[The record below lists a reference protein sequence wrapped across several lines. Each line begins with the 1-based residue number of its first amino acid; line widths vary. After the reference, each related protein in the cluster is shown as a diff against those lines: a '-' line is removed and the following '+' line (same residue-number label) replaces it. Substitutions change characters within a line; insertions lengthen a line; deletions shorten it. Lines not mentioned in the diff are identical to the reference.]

1 MWKTDRLT
9 EGLIIVKELLT
20 MDEVKAFETSLDLNF
35 LYVLTTGCGV
45 CHALLPQIERVFE
58 EYPNIQTRQVNA
70 ADIPEL
76 AGHLSIFTAPVL
88 ILFSDGKE
96 ILREARFV
104 HVDEFDQKIGKIY
117 EGFYS

>member
-1 MWKTDRLT
+1 MHQLS
-9 EGLIIVKELLT
+9 T
-20 MDEVKAFETSLDLNF
+20 MDEVKAFEASPDLNF

-45 CHALLPQIERVFE
+45 CHALLPQIESVFE
-58 EYPNIQTRQVNA
+58 EYPKIQTCQVNA

-88 ILFSDGKE
+88 ILFSGGKE

-104 HVDEFDQKIGKIY
+104 HVDEFNKKIGKIY
-117 EGFYS
+117 EGYYS

>member
-1 MWKTDRLT
+1 MKSKGVVFVQQLA
-9 EGLIIVKELLT
+9 T
-20 MDEVKAFETSLDLNF
+20 MDEVKLFEASPDLNF

-45 CHALLPQIERVFE
+45 CHALLPQIEEVFA

-70 ADIPEL
+70 ADISEL

-104 HVDEFDQKIGKIY
+104 HIDEFDQKIAKIY
-117 EGFYS
+117 KGFYS

>member
-1 MWKTDRLT
+1 MIFVQQLTTIDDVKT
-9 EGLIIVKELLT
+9 
-20 MDEVKAFETSLDLNF
+20 FEKSENLNF

-45 CHALLPQIERVFE
+45 CHALLPQIEEVFE
-58 EYPNIQTRQVNA
+58 AYPNIQTRQVNA

-104 HVDEFDQKIGKIY
+104 HVDEFNQKISKIY
-117 EGFYS
+117 EGYYS

>member
-1 MWKTDRLT
+1 MQQLA
-9 EGLIIVKELLT
+9 T
-20 MDEVKAFETSLDLNF
+20 MDDVKTFKKSQNLNF

-45 CHALLPQIERVFE
+45 CHALLPQIEEVFDA
-58 EYPNIQTRQVNA
+58 YPNIQTRQVNA

-104 HVDEFDQKIGKIY
+104 HVDEFDKKIGKIY
-117 EGFYS
+117 SGFFS